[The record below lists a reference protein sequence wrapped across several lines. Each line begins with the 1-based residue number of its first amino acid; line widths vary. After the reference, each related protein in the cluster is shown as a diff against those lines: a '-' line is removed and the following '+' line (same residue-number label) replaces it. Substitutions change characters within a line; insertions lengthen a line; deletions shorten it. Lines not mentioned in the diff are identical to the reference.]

1 MDMTGMHGTW
11 HLDDGVLDRYLAGG
25 LPEPVTASVEAHL
38 LACADCRAAL
48 AGAAGTPVDTHR
60 RTWAA
65 LEAAVDDE
73 PAGAWERLL
82 RGVPSHVVRLVAAAP
97 ALRRAWWAA
106 GAALLVLALLAA
118 NLGSGELGTALFV
131 VTAPLVPLAGVALAY
146 SASDDLAG
154 EVALTT
160 PYSRFRLLLL
170 RTGAVAAT
178 TLPVTGVLA
187 AALPVDTRL
196 ATLWLAPAVALCAL
210 SLLLSARWDTR
221 RVAAVLAGLWI
232 AGSGITLRPTTAAL
246 AVEEL
251 LDRSALFR
259 PAGQGALLLVAVLAL
274 AVAVARRGAFENR
287 RTA

>member
-1 MDMTGMHGTW
+1 MDMTGRHSTW

-25 LPEPVTASVEAHL
+25 LHEPVAASVEAHL

-48 AGAAGTPVDTHR
+48 AGAARTPTETHR
-60 RTWAA
+60 RTWGVLA
-65 LEAAVDDE
+65 AAVDDE
-73 PAGAWERLL
+73 PAGTAERLL
-82 RGVPSHVVRLVAAAP
+82 GRLPSHVVRLVAAAP
-97 ALRRAWWAA
+97 ALRRAWWTA
-106 GAALLVLALLAA
+106 GAALLVFALLAA
-118 NLGSGELGTALFV
+118 NLGGGELGTALFV

-154 EVALTT
+154 EVARTT
-160 PYSRFRLLLL
+160 PYPRFRLLLL

-187 AALPVDTRL
+187 AALPVDARL

-210 SLLLSARWDTR
+210 TLLFSARWDTR
-221 RVAAVLAGLWI
+221 GVAAVLATLWI
-232 AGSGITLRPTTAAL
+232 AGSGLPLRPTTAAL

>member
-1 MDMTGMHGTW
+1 MTGMHGTW

-25 LPEPVTASVEAHL
+25 LPEPLAASVEAHL
-38 LACADCRAAL
+38 LACADCRGAL
-48 AGAAGTPVDTHR
+48 AGAARIPVETHR

-65 LEAAVDDE
+65 LEAAVDEE

-82 RGVPSHVVRLVAAAP
+82 HGVPSHVVRLVAAAP

-106 GAALLVLALLAA
+106 GAALLVFALLAA

-131 VTAPLVPLAGVALAY
+131 VTAPLLPLAGVALAY
-146 SASDDLAG
+146 SASDGLAG

-187 AALPVDTRL
+187 AALPVDARL

-210 SLLLSARWDTR
+210 TLLLSARWDTR
-221 RVAAVLAGLWI
+221 WVATVLAALWI
-232 AGSGITLRPTTAAL
+232 AGSGVTLRPTTAAL

-274 AVAVARRGAFENR
+274 AVAVARRGTFENR